1 MKIIVDTHI
10 LLWHLTDDPR
20 LNVENSQTIENP
32 LYQKYFSIASLWEIA
47 IKTSTGKL
55 KISEPIDKIIPSD
68 FVILNLEI
76 EHLKQIQIL
85 PYHHRDPFDRAIIAQ
100 AISENFTVMTDDS
113 NFKLYENLKTI

>member
-1 MKIIVDTHI
+1 MKILVDTHI

-113 NFKLYENLKTI
+113 NFKLYENLKII

>member
-113 NFKLYENLKTI
+113 NFKLYENLKII

>member
-85 PYHHRDPFDRAIIAQ
+85 PYYHRDPFDRAIIAQ

-113 NFKLYENLKTI
+113 NFKLYENLKII

>member
-113 NFKLYENLKTI
+113 NFKLYETLKII